1 MAATFSPSSSTCNC
15 HFLNPAL
22 FNGSSSNSRQFINYP
37 LQFFP
42 KVRKFP
48 LFKKHKFEA
57 KIKAVNGAKAFN
69 TTSWD
74 EKPSE
79 ILPDGKR
86 VYLDEQD
93 IVTFLDPP
101 KELIP
106 LDPSSYNPASYL
118 WKKISE
124 IPEERRHRLL
134 YLLNPRLILAAW
146 EVAGGR
152 YNDAKL
158 AKMSSSNLLSG
169 ENDALSLEFWNCRK
183 SGGPMP
189 LGLIKY
195 LQMNYA
201 LFCYA
206 RHYFVKMETYMEDL
220 LSGVYAVFLNNLS
233 ASANA
238 GVSLLARMAT
248 SSSPLYFTVKEVNEV
263 MPTEQPCDLA
273 YEFGDGLLN
282 LNDYPE
288 GFPMPAKHPWPF
300 NDQVVIY
307 VRHLGPGVKVG
318 QVWQEGLALE
328 QIPKKLCGEIL
339 MVKDYSVSN
348 GDGS

>member
-1 MAATFSPSSSTCNC
+1 MAAILSPPSSSTCNC
-15 HFLNPAL
+15 QFV
-22 FNGSSSNSRQFINYP
+22 SSPSSVSRQFINCQP
-37 LQFFP
+37 QFFP
-42 KVRKFP
+42 KGLRLP

-57 KIKAVNGAKAFN
+57 AIKAVNGARAFK

-79 ILPDGKR
+79 ILPDGKK

-124 IPEERRHRLL
+124 IPDERRHRLL
-134 YLLNPRLILAAW
+134 YLLDPRLISAAW

-158 AKMSSSNLLSG
+158 AKLNSSNLVAG
-169 ENDALSLEFWNCRK
+169 ENDALTLEFWNCRNT
-183 SGGPMP
+183 GGPLPM
-189 LGLIKY
+189 GLVKY
-195 LQMNYA
+195 LQKA
-201 LFCYA
+201 LFRKDGGIYG
-206 RHYFVKMETYMEDL
+206 RLM
-220 LSGVYAVFLNNLS
+220 
-233 ASANA
+233 

-248 SSSPLYFTVKEVNEV
+248 SSSPLYFTVKEAHEV

-273 YEFGDGLLN
+273 YEFGDGLLD
-282 LNDYPE
+282 LHDYPE

-307 VRHLGPGVKVG
+307 VRHLGPGVMVG
-318 QVWQEGLALE
+318 QAWQEGIALE
-328 QIPKKLCGEIL
+328 QVPKKLCGEIL
-339 MVKDYSVSN
+339 MVKDYSVSSGN
-348 GDGS
+348 GS

>member
-1 MAATFSPSSSTCNC
+1 MAATLSPSSSTCNC
-15 HFLNPAL
+15 HLLNPAL
-22 FNGSSSNSRQFINYP
+22 FSGSSSISRQFINYP

-42 KVRKFP
+42 KGRKFP

-93 IVTFLDPP
+93 VVTFLDPP

-118 WKKISE
+118 W
-124 IPEERRHRLL
+124 
-134 YLLNPRLILAAW
+134 LILAAW

-183 SGGPMP
+183 SGGFY
-189 LGLIKY
+189 LALAFFNVLIGI
-195 LQMNYA
+195 LILIVTWEN
-201 LFCYA
+201 
-206 RHYFVKMETYMEDL
+206 
-220 LSGVYAVFLNNLS
+220 FLTAFRTINNRS
-233 ASANA
+233 NA
-238 GVSLLARMAT
+238 FWINQIFADGVSPLARMAT

-263 MPTEQPCDLA
+263 MPTDQPCDLA

-282 LNDYPE
+282 LHDYPE

-307 VRHLGPGVKVG
+307 VRHLGPGVMVG

-339 MVKDYSVSN
+339 MVKDYTVSN
-348 GDGS
+348 GDDS

>member
-1 MAATFSPSSSTCNC
+1 MAATLSPSSSTCNC
-15 HFLNPAL
+15 HLLNPAL
-22 FNGSSSNSRQFINYP
+22 FSGSSSISRQFINYP

-42 KVRKFP
+42 KGRKFP

-93 IVTFLDPP
+93 VVTFLDPP

-189 LGLIKY
+189 FGLIKY
-195 LQMNYA
+195 LQMAIFRKDGNIFGR
-201 LFCYA
+201 LI
-206 RHYFVKMETYMEDL
+206 
-220 LSGVYAVFLNNLS
+220 
-233 ASANA
+233 
-238 GVSLLARMAT
+238 GVSPLARMAT

-263 MPTEQPCDLA
+263 MPTDQPCDLA

-282 LNDYPE
+282 LHDYPE

-307 VRHLGPGVKVG
+307 VRHLGPGVMVG

-339 MVKDYSVSN
+339 MVKDYTVSN
-348 GDGS
+348 GDDS

>member
-1 MAATFSPSSSTCNC
+1 MAATLSPSSSTCNC
-15 HFLNPAL
+15 HLLNPAL
-22 FNGSSSNSRQFINYP
+22 FSGSSSISRQFINYP

-42 KVRKFP
+42 KGRKFP

-93 IVTFLDPP
+93 VVTFLDPP

-118 WKKISE
+118 W
-124 IPEERRHRLL
+124 
-134 YLLNPRLILAAW
+134 LILAAW

-183 SGGPMP
+183 SGG
-189 LGLIKY
+189 
-195 LQMNYA
+195 
-201 LFCYA
+201 
-206 RHYFVKMETYMEDL
+206 
-220 LSGVYAVFLNNLS
+220 
-233 ASANA
+233 
-238 GVSLLARMAT
+238 VSPLARMAT

-263 MPTEQPCDLA
+263 MPTDQPCDLA

-282 LNDYPE
+282 LHDYPE

-307 VRHLGPGVKVG
+307 VRHLGPGVMVG

-339 MVKDYSVSN
+339 MVKDYTVSN
-348 GDGS
+348 GDDS